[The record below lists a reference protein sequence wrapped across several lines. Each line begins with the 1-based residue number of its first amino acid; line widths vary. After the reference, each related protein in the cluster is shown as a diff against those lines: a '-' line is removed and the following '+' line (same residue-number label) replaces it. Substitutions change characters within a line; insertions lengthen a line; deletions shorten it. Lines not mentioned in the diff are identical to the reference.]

1 VSFLAAV
8 LTGMYLCNACSCHE
22 VSMISRNGRGQRQL
36 RATSPYGSLAG
47 WRLLSFIVK
56 ADDDLRQEQIAVQ
69 LIGEFDA
76 IFRRE
81 QL

>member
-1 VSFLAAV
+1 MSFLAAV

-22 VSMISRNGRGQRQL
+22 VSISRNGRGQRQL